1 MAEIAPHSLEVQ
13 KSADATDTAFAPGR
27 SVRTRAHHP
36 GDLRSLPLFR
46 DAHISEPHTRPGGR
60 VSVEVH
66 FGSSPA
72 LFRIIA
78 PCAKRAYAIL
88 HELAVSLA
96 GVERDYTGGGQS
108 QGEGGRNG
116 VVDGPPSPG
125 VWTG

>member
-1 MAEIAPHSLEVQ
+1 MLPTPHSPQ
-13 KSADATDTAFAPGR
+13 DDQSAL
-27 SVRTRAHHP
+27 VRTTREIF
-36 GDLRSLPLFR
+36 DRSPLFR